1 MDILGIDDDTLDA
14 MDKFKRAAVAIFDG
28 LRRLAPAAIE
38 DRVGGCNSAG
48 AGALV
53 LRMTPTST
61 LSAVRVW
68 LLASDRI
75 SVMVLV
81 ISECTFLKDAFLSV
95 IHRNR
100 LARRIYLLER
110 SPAPPRSRGWSI
122 DRGRSVHGNRRSIE
136 HSCRSPRHRHGPW
149 SDHSRERTIR
159 LGAEIRKAFFVASD
173 AE

>member
-1 MDILGIDDDTLDA
+1 MTRSMRWISSSALPSPFSMA
-14 MDKFKRAAVAIFDG
+14 CVALPQPRSRIA
-28 LRRLAPAAIE
+28 LAAAI
-38 DRVGGCNSAG
+38 RAG